1 MCSSEQQ
8 YEHNSGQQCKHN
20 SEQQRSLLKGE
31 SGAAG
36 SKPLLTRVEQ
46 LVELAAREG
55 KEVWLSP
62 QS

>member
-55 KEVWLSP
+55 K
-62 QS
+62 